1 MNTPFEKAISNLEIR
16 RFPEDKTLKAWSSAD
31 SYLYNQLREDYSL
44 SELSKQK
51 ILLIGEDFSIP
62 AILLQAYQP
71 SLVSDS
77 IFSEISTHKNLIN
90 NQLSPES
97 IQHLSMVELLE
108 QPQSLGEFDI
118 VLCKIPKSF
127 DFFKQILSS
136 LQALTKP
143 TSAFYFSGMVKYL
156 SSNTRSTLEGF
167 FEEVH
172 IQKTVKKAL
181 LFKAKQ
187 SKSTSKTA
195 NPVQSFKLEN
205 LGEFKAYTNTFSQGS
220 LDKGTR
226 LLLENTKPN
235 TLSGSGVD
243 LGCGYGIISR
253 FILNTQPGVTQLQCI
268 DISELSIASTKLN
281 TQGLTQDSNTE
292 VQYLQ
297 QDGLASTKLASLDFV
312 ITNPPI
318 HSQNSLSVN
327 QSLRLFR
334 QVQKALKIGG
344 KLHLVANKGL
354 NYQPFLEKLFDHT
367 KLVTQNKS
375 YSIFKCT
382 K

>member
-44 SELSKQK
+44 SELSNQK
-51 ILLIGEDFSIP
+51 ILLIGEEFSIP
-62 AILLQAYQP
+62 AILIQAYQP

-77 IFSEISTHKNLIN
+77 IFSEISAHKNLIN
-90 NQLSPES
+90 NQLPPES
-97 IQHLSMVELLE
+97 IQHLSMVKFLE

-127 DFFKQILSS
+127 DFFKQTLSS
-136 LQALTKP
+136 LNALTKP
-143 TSAFYFSGMVKYL
+143 SSALYFSGMVKYL
-156 SSNTRSTLEGF
+156 SSNTRSTLEAI

-172 IQKTVKKAL
+172 IQKTIKKAL
-181 LFKAKQ
+181 LFKAKNTQ
-187 SKSTSKTA
+187 DTSKSVGLIQ
-195 NPVQSFKLEN
+195 NFKLES

-226 LLLENTKPN
+226 LLLENTKAN
-235 TLSGSGVD
+235 TLSGTGVD
-243 LGCGYGIISR
+243 LGCGYGVISR
-253 FILNTQPGVTQLQCI
+253 FILNTQPEITRLQCI

-281 TQGLTQDSNTE
+281 TQDSNAD

-297 QDGLASTKLASLDFV
+297 QDGLANTKVSSLDFV

-354 NYQPFLEKLFDHT
+354 NYQPFLEKLFAHT

-375 YSIFKCT
+375 YSVFECIK
-382 K
+382 

>member
-1 MNTPFEKAISNLEIR
+1 MNTPFEKAISRLEIR
-16 RFPEDKTLKAWSSAD
+16 RFPEDKTLMAWNSAD

-44 SELSKQK
+44 TELTNQK
-51 ILLIGEDFSIP
+51 ILLIGEEFSIP

-77 IFSEISTHKNLIN
+77 IFSKISTQKNLVN
-90 NQLSPES
+90 NQLSSES
-97 IQHLSMVELLE
+97 VQHLSMVEFLE
-108 QPQSLGEFDI
+108 QPQNLARFDI

-136 LQALTKP
+136 FYNFTKP
-143 TSAFYFSGMVKYL
+143 STAFYFSGMVKYL
-156 SSNTRSTLEGF
+156 SSNTRSTLEAF
-167 FEEVH
+167 FQEVH

-181 LFKAKQ
+181 LFKAKNTQ
-187 SKSTSKTA
+187 INVKPTNT
-195 NPVQSFKLEN
+195 VQSFQLEN
-205 LGEFKAYTNTFSQGS
+205 LGEFKAYTNTFCQGS

-226 LLLENTKPN
+226 LLLENTKTN
-235 TLSGSGVD
+235 SLKGVGVD
-243 LGCGYGIISR
+243 LGCGYGVISR
-253 FILNTQPGVTQLQCI
+253 FVLDNQPEVTQLQCI

-281 TQGLTQDSNTE
+281 TQSSNVE

-312 ITNPPI
+312 ISNPPI

-344 KLHLVANKGL
+344 KLYLVANKGL
-354 NYQPFLEKLFDHT
+354 NYQPFLEKLFDNA

-375 YSIFKCT
+375 YSIFECT